1 MSGLMFVLCDCICE
15 VSEIQLFGYL
25 QEFNASFLNLY
36 ISMFEIQNVMQLNCF
51 FVDVKSLAE

>member
-1 MSGLMFVLCDCICE
+1 MSGLMSVLCDCIYE
-15 VSEIQLFGYL
+15 VSEIQIFGYL